1 MIEYI
6 AFFLAGA
13 LVMCIGVVV
22 FLLKRSKLGR
32 TSEPHGLEEP
42 TDPQDPPIYP
52 INHVDKA
59 EKRANEAPPDPDPR
73 DPDYDDAYV
82 RESKRLDED

>member
-1 MIEYI
+1 MIEVLVGI
-6 AFFLAGA
+6 ILLLVGA
-13 LVMCIGVVV
+13 IVGLG
-22 FLLKRSKLGR
+22 LTHPKLRKRSPER
-32 TSEPHGLEEP
+32 EPRGLDEP
-42 TDPQDPPIYP
+42 TDPQDPSIYP